1 MSNYVYNILYSDSTC
16 KIFESAI
23 TCVSILLGFSGSLIS
38 QILSAKN
45 DSIKNKEKNLITFF
59 FSKANKNKEF
69 SNYIN
74 SSIFNCIMI
83 IIFSLIMLTNY
94 AMGEETRFYLFYAW
108 TVSIFSFLG
117 YEVLIYTILIRLLFE
132 NEAQQE
138 IVYNR
143 PESTELDE
151 SIKKISENIKS
162 NKNN

>member
-1 MSNYVYNILYSDSTC
+1 
-16 KIFESAI
+16 
-23 TCVSILLGFSGSLIS
+23 
-38 QILSAKN
+38 
-45 DSIKNKEKNLITFF
+45 
-59 FSKANKNKEF
+59 
-69 SNYIN
+69 
-74 SSIFNCIMI
+74 
-83 IIFSLIMLTNY
+83 MLTNY
-94 AMGEETRFYLFYAW
+94 AMGEEARFCVFYVW

-143 PESTELDE
+143 PELTELDE

>member
-1 MSNYVYNILYSDSTC
+1 
-16 KIFESAI
+16 
-23 TCVSILLGFSGSLIS
+23 
-38 QILSAKN
+38 
-45 DSIKNKEKNLITFF
+45 
-59 FSKANKNKEF
+59 
-69 SNYIN
+69 
-74 SSIFNCIMI
+74 MI